1 MSRIEA
7 NPPPDL
13 HQLYRQMLE
22 ASSGLDHLL
31 DQIEG
36 SLQDIPPELSWL
48 PLGVLAVV
56 REKLLA
62 VAEAESAFFDVARPH
77 LERVSPQTHA
87 GGHHG

>member
-22 ASSGLDHLL
+22 ASSALDHLM

-56 REKLLA
+56 RDKLLA
-62 VAEAESAFFDVARPH
+62 IGEAEAAFFDVARPY
-77 LERVSPQTHA
+77 LEAAAPQPLA

>member
-7 NPPPDL
+7 TPPTDL

-22 ASSGLDHLL
+22 ASSGLEHLM

-36 SLQDIPPELSWL
+36 SLQDVPPELSWL

-62 VAEAESAFFDVARPH
+62 IAEAEAEFFEALRPQLEGAAAQPIEGAF
-77 LERVSPQTHA
+77 
-87 GGHHG
+87 HG